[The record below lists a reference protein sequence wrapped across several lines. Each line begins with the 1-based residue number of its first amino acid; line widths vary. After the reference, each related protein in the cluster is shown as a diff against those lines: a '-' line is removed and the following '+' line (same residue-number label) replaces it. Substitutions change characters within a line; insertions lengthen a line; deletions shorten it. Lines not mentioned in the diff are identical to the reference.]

1 MKTGISAGASH
12 PGSTAHRLPGWR
24 AFMDSMIRAFQ
35 SVMKGLVFHHA
46 ARMCVEKEAA
56 NETAPENANYM
67 DSRPLIAKSPRPAL
81 ARTWE

>member
-1 MKTGISAGASH
+1 
-12 PGSTAHRLPGWR
+12 
-24 AFMDSMIRAFQ
+24 
-35 SVMKGLVFHHA
+35 MKGLVFHHA
-46 ARMCVEKEAA
+46 AKMCVEKEAA